1 MFSRT
6 LLNSCSRGAAPIT
19 AVYSASAEHHG
30 KAPFRSGASKDTILR
45 GEFHQAIHL
54 FSLFQSSLSLECQE
68 QALGRRWLLLTCQPR
83 GWKRRSTSEGHN
95 SPQRHA
101 PVESP
106 GRPGSH
112 LMRTAALHLGQTR
125 GTRCWAALGLQRRA
139 PQTPSVGPE
148 AVMWPPLPCR
158 SVEMASI
165 VIGQGLAGHGAP
177 SGPASVASKR
187 SGRHILRAKPRQQRL
202 GRRQRFLAGANP
214 SGR

>member
-1 MFSRT
+1 MQRRRPPPETRQRLRT
-6 LLNSCSRGAAPIT
+6 SSIKP
-19 AVYSASAEHHG
+19 
-30 KAPFRSGASKDTILR
+30 
-45 GEFHQAIHL
+45 
-54 FSLFQSSLSLECQE
+54 SLSLECQE
-68 QALGRRWLLLTCQPR
+68 QDLGRPWLLLTCQPR

-148 AVMWPPLPCR
+148 AAIWPSLTCR

-165 VIGQGLAGHGAP
+165 VIGQGLAGHGAAAR
-177 SGPASVASKR
+177 PASVASKR
-187 SGRHILRAKPRQQRL
+187 SGRHILQAKPRQLHL
-202 GRRQRFLAGANP
+202 GPHFLALAKP